1 MEHRILFFTGR
12 RKLFSYTDVF
22 GMDIRLVEGQRD
34 LKQIDLFG
42 IRKSTVTKQEIE
54 EIFVY

>member
-1 MEHRILFFTGR
+1 
-12 RKLFSYTDVF
+12 
-22 GMDIRLVEGQRD
+22 MDIRLVEGQRD
-34 LKQIDLFG
+34 LKQIDFFG